1 MRLYIIEF
9 AVEFLDDYRYPLS

>member
-9 AVEFLDDYRYPLS
+9 AVEFLDHYRYPLS